1 MNETYA
7 GKAPSTATA
16 QAARTVADGMRL
28 TTGFKSETPGTPGRR
43 TFLTYSDL
51 GAKKASNGRMR
62 ANKVTSVANMVEPTG
77 WHYHLCEMQF
87 VYFIRGETVLE
98 FEDGTVGTFRAGD
111 AVSIPGGVR
120 HNEIRLSDDVEL
132 IEVVVPGEI
141 GTVAC
146 DRPEGLPATL
156 KPISSKG

>member
-7 GKAPSTATA
+7 DKAALAATA
-16 QAARTVADGMRL
+16 QPVREVIEGMRV
-28 TTGFKSETPGTPGRR
+28 TTGFKSETPGIPGRR

-62 ANKVTSVANMVEPTG
+62 ANKMTSVANMVEPTG
-77 WHYHLCEMQF
+77 WHYHVCEMQF

-111 AVSIPGGVR
+111 ALSIPGGVR

-156 KPISSKG
+156 RPISSKG